1 MLLFWD
7 VLLLFHTFFRLY
19 NAGQMFFGGASS
31 KKNHSWRLKR
41 EFYGTQCQQAMFS
54 SIQKHFLRCKM
65 LVGECPKPLCSA
77 FSNAG
82 CASLRDAFYPVM
94 LSGSLRTCMR
104 CDAAS
109 AREAYFICS
118 GTGASRNEMPHSCIQ
133 KKLIWTS
140 YAGCSIEK
148 WLIERID
155 DKCESKYDQYTQLFS
170 RLAKDI
176 DALAKAW

>member
-1 MLLFWD
+1 MPGRCSSAGLLPRKITREDWNGSFT
-7 VLLLFHTFFRLY
+7 VRSASKQCFRLY
-19 NAGQMFFGGASS
+19 
-31 KKNHSWRLKR
+31 KNTFCVAKCLLGK
-41 EFYGTQCQQAMFS
+41 
-54 SIQKHFLRCKM
+54 
-65 LVGECPKPLCSA
+65 CPKPLCSA
-77 FSNAG
+77 FFNAG
-82 CASLRDAFYPVM
+82 CASRRDTFYPM
-94 LSGSLRTCMR
+94 IRSGSLRTCIR

-176 DALAKAW
+176 DTLAKAW

>member
-1 MLLFWD
+1 
-7 VLLLFHTFFRLY
+7 
-19 NAGQMFFGGASS
+19 
-31 KKNHSWRLKR
+31 
-41 EFYGTQCQQAMFS
+41 MFS

-82 CASLRDAFYPVM
+82 YASLRDAFYPVM

-118 GTGASRNEMPHSCIQ
+118 GTGASRSKTPHSCIQ
-133 KKLIWTS
+133 SASSFCASSAASRRIS
-140 YAGCSIEK
+140 GGSVSVQNVGSIK
-148 WLIERID
+148 SAVAIFR
-155 DKCESKYDQYTQLFS
+155 QLHHGVVFLPVVAVPDS
-170 RLAKDI
+170 AADVRHVMMQFFFAAPLRSFGQN
-176 DALAKAW
+176 ALQFRKSLLFFVR

>member
-1 MLLFWD
+1 MCGTDGIWC
-7 VLLLFHTFFRLY
+7 RR
-19 NAGQMFFGGASS
+19 
-31 KKNHSWRLKR
+31 NHPWRLKR

-54 SIQKHFLRCKM
+54 SIQNTFCVAKCLLGKY
-65 LVGECPKPLCSA
+65 PNPLCSA
-77 FSNAG
+77 FFNAG
-82 CASLRDAFYPVM
+82 CASRRDTFYPM
-94 LSGSLRTCMR
+94 IRSGSLRTCTR

-170 RLAKDI
+170 RLEKDI

>member
-1 MLLFWD
+1 LGICIAHWLWASQNQ
-7 VLLLFHTFFRLY
+7 HHCSKQCFRLY
-19 NAGQMFFGGASS
+19 
-31 KKNHSWRLKR
+31 KNTFCVAKCL
-41 EFYGTQCQQAMFS
+41 
-54 SIQKHFLRCKM
+54 L
-65 LVGECPKPLCSA
+65 GECPKPLWSA

-94 LSGSLRTCMR
+94 CSGSLRTCMR
-104 CDAAS
+104 WEAAS

-176 DALAKAW
+176 DTLAKAW